1 MADNNFL
8 VHSDLVNN
16 QLVSFSD
23 KITETSVASENSQD
37 TQQGLPVI
45 HIETASNNDTD
56 NIYKIDSS
64 YVAYVYSKIERA
76 KYYPENAKE
85 NNITGKV
92 KLTFTVKNNGE
103 LGYVKIMDSS
113 KNELL
118 DNAAI
123 TTIKN
128 ASPFKKFPESIKG
141 KEMLFAIPIVYK
153 IGE

>member
-1 MADNNFL
+1 MKQTSIADNNFL
-8 VHSDLVNN
+8 VHSDLANN

-23 KITETSVASENSQD
+23 KIIETSSQD